1 LTHPAIPGL
10 GEGLTNVEPPR
21 PMRQASPWPESSIHG
36 HRGPQELRT
45 EVFALYL
52 ANKDPRTPRY
62 AEIIAACVA
71 AYAFSP
77 IDLIPDPIPVL
88 GYLDDILILSFGIAL
103 AIKHIPPA
111 VMEDSRRSA
120 TEVIASGRVV
130 NQAGAVLVIGICLVV
145 ALLATAWARR
155 FLRR

>member
-1 LTHPAIPGL
+1 VAGVVDTWTSRAK
-10 GEGLTNVEPPR
+10 T
-21 PMRQASPWPESSIHG
+21 
-36 HRGPQELRT
+36 LRT

-62 AEIIAACVA
+62 AKIIAVCVV

-88 GYLDDILILSFGIAL
+88 GYVDDILILPVGIAL
-103 AIKHIPPA
+103 AIKFIPPA
-111 VMEDSRRSA
+111 VMEDVRRRA
-120 TEVIASGRVV
+120 KEGNASGRVV
-130 NQAGAVLVIGICLVV
+130 SRAGAVLVIGIWLLV
-145 ALLATAWARR
+145 ALLVTVWAWK

>member
-10 GEGLTNVEPPR
+10 GEGLTNLEPPR
-21 PMRQASPWPESSIHG
+21 PMTQASPWPESSIHG

-103 AIKHIPPA
+103 AIKLIPPA
-111 VMEDSRRSA
+111 VMEDSRRRA

-130 NQAGAVLVIGICLVV
+130 SRAGAVLVIGIWLVV